1 MHFYI
6 SETLS
11 EISQTSVDFDSDEST
26 IKSVNMND
34 DEYDDKTPKQRKWK
48 SQKDVFETEL
58 TRVKDESVSKK
69 LSPFHDSPLAP
80 ERRRHSNASQLGP
93 ATPPRGIYS
102 SQRRISA
109 ENRNSMKQNA
119 EEKRKHFPT
128 YETHAEAKED
138 HKVMNNNI
146 IF

>member
-1 MHFYI
+1 MHFYF

-11 EISQTSVDFDSDEST
+11 EISQTSVDSDSDEST
-26 IKSVNMND
+26 IKSVNMNA

-109 ENRNSMKQNA
+109 ENA

-138 HKVMNNNI
+138 HRVMNNNI